1 MDRRAYAAQERGLRA
16 PQSVFILCRTGL
28 DTQACMGVEMRV
40 SDLLGSFHCVE
51 GTMQT
56 TSQAEIRLDEID
68 ECIADADRNIRQ
80 LGSLIPELATNG
92 HPTAEI
98 EDKLTLMTKALHS
111 LRAQRRTIVEA
122 LDGHEPPPRIA
133 RPTARAG
140 RRAATLVA
148 APVAS
153 TQGASTWRA
162 IYMRLKRT

>member
-1 MDRRAYAAQERGLRA
+1 ME
-16 PQSVFILCRTGL
+16 
-28 DTQACMGVEMRV
+28 
-40 SDLLGSFHCVE
+40 
-51 GTMQT
+51 T
-56 TSQAEIRLDEID
+56 TSQAEIGLAAID
-68 ECIADADRNIRQ
+68 ENIADADRNIRQ
-80 LGSLIPELATNG
+80 VGSLIPELATNG

-140 RRAATLVA
+140 RRASTLVA

-153 TQGASTWRA
+153 PPGASTWRA